1 MSQLPMTTYTVKRG
15 DSLSI
20 IARDVLGNINLWPR
34 LAAQNAIVAPYI
46 ISPGRVLTLP
56 TLAANTT
63 PIFKSPAVVKP
74 IAKPIVFSPAQPTSP
89 ATSLPTSLPTSQP
102 VMPGEKKMGWA
113 WLLAL
118 LAGAGVAVYLKK
130 RKKKG

>member
-1 MSQLPMTTYTVKRG
+1 MVKPG

-56 TLAANTT
+56 TLAANTN
-63 PIFKSPAVVKP
+63 PIFKSPAVVKPIVKP
-74 IAKPIVFSPAQPTSP
+74 IAKPIVFSPAQPTSQ

-102 VMPGEKKMGWA
+102 VMPGEKKTGWA